1 MKGRKRHLSVDVLG
15 LALDCY
21 VTAANVADIKA
32 APAIWLWLLEQYER
46 IAKILADQSYRSDEI
61 AKQLQQL
68 YNCTLEISPRLG
80 SGFVVEPWR
89 WIVERTFAWLDN
101 ARVLCRD
108 YDELPEHHEGMIYV
122 VMIRLMLRRLGNNR
136 RTRNSK
142 NA

>member
-1 MKGRKRHLSVDVLG
+1 MW
-15 LALDCY
+15 DCC

-32 APAIWLWLLEQYER
+32 APAIWVWLLEQHER
-46 IAKILADQSYRSDEI
+46 IAKILADQSYRSDPI
-61 AKQLQQL
+61 RQRLQTA
-68 YNCTLEISPRLG
+68 YGCTLEISTRLG
-80 SGFVVEPWR
+80 TGFVLEPWR

-108 YDELPEHHEGMIYV
+108 YEELPENHEGMVYV

-136 RTRNSK
+136 RTRKSK